1 MIEEVDFNLEIAEE
15 QMKETITHLTMYCL
29 KLELGKASPQMLRTV
44 IIDYYGVSTPL
55 SQASNIITPDSQ
67 TISIQP
73 FDKGLINDI
82 EQAIIESNLGFNPS
96 NNGER
101 VIINVPPL
109 TEERRRELVK
119 QVKSEIE
126 NLKYQLEVFVK
137 S

>member
-15 QMKETITHLTMYCL
+15 QMKETITHLDNVL
-29 KLELGKASPQMLRTV
+29 SKIRAGKASPQMLRTV

-55 SQASNIITPDSQ
+55 SQASNITTPDSQ

-101 VIINVPPL
+101 VIICLLYTSPSPRDG
-109 TEERRRELVK
+109 TSSRMP
-119 QVKSEIE
+119 S
-126 NLKYQLEVFVK
+126 
-137 S
+137 SA